1 MLRLTARGAL
11 FASLALFVSLALGVQ
26 QARAAEEPI
35 PPMPTQWVTDA
46 AGALSPTTRDA
57 INAQLA
63 EYYRTSGHQFIV
75 YIAQTTG
82 DTPLEDW
89 TIHAFT
95 NWKVGR
101 KGLDDGLALFIFMRD
116 HKIRIEV
123 GYGLEGQLTD
133 ARASQIARTII
144 ATHLKEGDVDGAVT
158 AGVNALIAAIGGAT
172 PEQTG
177 ETQTSGVP
185 PTFWV
190 VAPFVVFI
198 MVMIFMIVT
207 FIRSATYAARRGYT
221 IGSGGYGPGWWG
233 GVGGFSGG
241 SSGDSDFGGGGGG
254 GFSGGGGMGGG
265 GGASASW

>member
-1 MLRLTARGAL
+1 LLQLTARGAL
-11 FASLALFVSLALGVQ
+11 LVSLGLFASLALGVQ

-46 AGALSPTTRDA
+46 AGALMPTTRDA
-57 INAQLA
+57 VNGQLA
-63 EYYRTSGHQFIV
+63 EYYRTTGHQFIV
-75 YIAQTTG
+75 YIGQTTG

-133 ARASQIARTII
+133 ARASQIARTVI

-158 AGVNALIAAIGGAT
+158 AGVNALIAAVGGAP

-177 ETQTSGVP
+177 ETQTTGVSP
-185 PTFWV
+185 VFWV
-190 VAPFVVFI
+190 IAPFVVFFI
-198 MVMIFMIVT
+198 VTIFMIAA
-207 FIRSATYAARRGYT
+207 FIRSTAYAARRGYT

-241 SSGDSDFGGGGGG
+241 SSGGSDFGGGDSG